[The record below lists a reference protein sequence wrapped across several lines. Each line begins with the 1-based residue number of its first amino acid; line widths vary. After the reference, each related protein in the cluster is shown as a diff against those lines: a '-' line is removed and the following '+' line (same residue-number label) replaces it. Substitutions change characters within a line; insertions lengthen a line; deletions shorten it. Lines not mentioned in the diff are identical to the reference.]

1 MKFLKYV
8 HSDGVIHPRPQHV
21 AWNGLT
27 LPIEH
32 AFWHSHYDTELVSYH
47 LHLLQQADLI
57 VAECS
62 TAIGRP
68 LYCYGQTLTWN
79 GHEFLDTIRADT
91 AWNRITK
98 TAREKGLDLSF
109 NIITA
114 ISEGMTKALVL

>member
-1 MKFLKYV
+1 MKRDWKLIKTILLKLEALE
-8 HSDGVIHPRPQHV
+8 SSRD
-21 AWNGLT
+21 T
-27 LPIEH
+27 LRADEIPG
-32 AFWHSHYDTELVSYH
+32 YDTELVSYH

-68 LYCYGQTLTWN
+68 LYCYGQTLTWK